1 MHSQAWTFVTHT
13 WALWL
18 FERRYNELMAGHAG
32 LAESF
37 YCVII
42 TASTV
47 GYGDTPFRNKNTL
60 LCVNW
65 FRTGVS

>member
-1 MHSQAWTFVTHT
+1 VHSQAWTFVTHT

-47 GYGDTPFRNKNTL
+47 GYGDTLSAT
-60 LCVNW
+60 
-65 FRTGVS
+65 RTPCFALIGFGLV